1 MRGCYEP
8 TLEELFADGAVQQ
21 LMASDGVSEEALRAL
36 LGELR
41 HQRKKACGGTGWQ
54 GRVCSL

>member
-8 TLEELFADGAVQQ
+8 TLEEFFADRAVQQ

-36 LGELR
+36 LGALR
-41 HQRKKACGGTGWQ
+41 RPPEKTGRCTALREAAC
-54 GRVCSL
+54 CA